1 MTNGQRQTAACLCD
15 SASIFILPAEPTSV
29 EVSFVLQIDREPV
42 YEDHSTLLQISYT
55 FFVLW
60 AVRY

>member
-1 MTNGQRQTAACLCD
+1 MGSDRLLRVSVILPD
-15 SASIFILPAEPTSV
+15 FILPAEPTSV
-29 EVSFVLQIDREPV
+29 EASFVLQIDREPV

>member
-1 MTNGQRQTAACLCD
+1 MGSDRLLR
-15 SASIFILPAEPTSV
+15 ASVILPHLHSSDGTNLV

-42 YEDHSTLLQISYT
+42 YADHSTLLQIPYT

-60 AVRY
+60 SCKVLKS